1 MPKEFGRGINL
12 RFMTDSEVIVLV
24 NRDYIGA
31 PLVRQMVGRSSR
43 RTGLCYGTVF
53 IVTEY
58 KLGNSQDGAMA
69 TLEAREDDYANDD
82 GQMIVGTLFNKLPLL
97 QAEQKISLKEIVGKA
112 PKWRTTREEFSKQKP
127 ELLKFLTDPTYYPN
141 DNEW

>member
-1 MPKEFGRGINL
+1 
-12 RFMTDSEVIVLV
+12 
-24 NRDYIGA
+24 
-31 PLVRQMVGRSSR
+31 
-43 RTGLCYGTVF
+43 
-53 IVTEY
+53 
-58 KLGNSQDGAMA
+58 MA